1 MKVQTE
7 QQQVIGLTKVAKG
20 RASREERDV
29 SQGGAIQGLLDKLK
43 DLVPNM
49 PRSKKLTRLEI
60 IQNVIDYILDLEIA
74 LEAHPTQLS
83 SSAPAVSTRQPLGV
97 LPPANNSATN
107 ALSEDEHRQLACLG
121 GSNFREVAAVVMKAI
136 MTLTVPRLI
145 SLHPNKGKRAFLTTT
160 RWKVATGHLPTAA
173 ATPYS
178 AQGAATLY

>member
-1 MKVQTE
+1 MTMKVQTE

-107 ALSEDEHRQLACLG
+107 ALSEDEVTHAEKVIRHFAALAPA
-121 GSNFREVAAVVMKAI
+121 VASTNAI
-136 MTLTVPRLI
+136 S
-145 SLHPNKGKRAFLTTT
+145 SLDL
-160 RWKVATGHLPTAA
+160 
-173 ATPYS
+173 
-178 AQGAATLY
+178 

>member
-1 MKVQTE
+1 MTMKVQTE

-20 RASREERDV
+20 RASREERDL

-83 SSAPAVSTRQPLGV
+83 SSAPAVSTRQPLCV

-107 ALSEDEHRQLACLG
+107 ALSEDEVTHAEKVIRHFAALAPA
-121 GSNFREVAAVVMKAI
+121 VASTNAMS
-136 MTLTVPRLI
+136 
-145 SLHPNKGKRAFLTTT
+145 SLDL
-160 RWKVATGHLPTAA
+160 
-173 ATPYS
+173 
-178 AQGAATLY
+178 